1 MQSSAAPTAEVDAN
15 NFQRGTQDIRVKD
28 IQIRDLQKSVDS
40 YQGKATVINA
50 LSKSDL
56 MNLKDELAQAHIKI
70 DAALSRK

>member
-1 MQSSAAPTAEVDAN
+1 MADVDAT

-50 LSKSDL
+50 LCKSDL
-56 MNLKDELAQAHIKI
+56 INLKDELAQAQFKI
-70 DAALSRK
+70 DAALSNK